1 MKRKLLLVALLVAT
15 TTQFIYSQCE
25 RTGSFVQSDPAYSIS
40 GTGKII
46 FETNGDKD
54 VVFEN
59 DFMTVQGADLRVYL
73 SKTDDIA
80 TAGSDA
86 VQISG
91 QLENDAGGFGGP
103 GTSPITGMMTFP
115 IPTDTNLADF
125 DFIVIQCIS
134 INERWGHVTLGGNTG
149 VDCSSLSV
157 LENNLESSIKL
168 YPNPAKDN
176 FTIENINQLDLNIQV
191 FNILGK
197 EVYSANVNA
206 SINHNINLSS
216 LKTGVYLVRLTA
228 DNQTL
233 TKRLIKE

>member
-1 MKRKLLLVALLVAT
+1 MKRKLLLVTLLVAT
-15 TTQFIYSQCE
+15 TTQFIYSQCQ
-25 RTGSFVQSDPAYSIS
+25 RSGAFVQSDPAYSIS
-40 GTGKII
+40 GTGKVL
-46 FETNGDKD
+46 FETNGNKN

-86 VQISG
+86 IQISN

-115 IPTDTNLADF
+115 IPTDTDLNDF
-125 DFIVIQCIS
+125 NFIVIQCIA
-134 INERWGHVTLGGNTG
+134 INERWGHVTLGDTTG
-149 VDCSSLSV
+149 TDCSLLNI
-157 LENNLESSIKL
+157 LENSLENSVTL
-168 YPNPAKDN
+168 FPNPAKQQ
-176 FTIENINQLDLNIQV
+176 FTIKNSKQLDLDITI

-197 EVYSANVNA
+197 EVYNANNNT
-206 SINHNINLSS
+206 SINHHINLSS

-228 DNQTL
+228 GNQTL
-233 TKRLIKE
+233 TKKLIKA